1 MKKNLFLIL
10 CLALGI
16 TALSSCQE
24 EEKSSG
30 IKPERERMFFIP
42 GIDDTRRG
50 ITSTSITEIKYFWLV
65 ATTYN
70 ETEDKRDTLYCG
82 RALHNNGEVTLYNED
97 YLEEDG
103 TLLWPEDKDQEINIY
118 AIQEPDYTSPDDDD
132 PMEINIGGF
141 TGSIPTYLSIT
152 LYPTD
157 ETPQETEE
165 QLVAHVIT
173 SRSQTSGGVIAL
185 NFKHI
190 MTQIQASAKVA
201 DDGYFY
207 RISNLSLSGYTH
219 GVYRFSDT
227 SVGQDEWGF
236 INELLDTTCLY
247 IPTIDSNYS
256 EESLRADASEDP
268 FWQYTEDVHY
278 LYYANGD
285 DDYLDIGAYDGEQY
299 VTLMNGEDPLS
310 TFVLPLYYHNNL
322 SIEYSVWTKV
332 TNADGTISA
341 GEKIEDFEYTTTLIL
356 QRYTTMNLQL
366 YFDALSIKFAGDN
379 EEGMEPD

>member
-16 TALSSCQE
+16 TALASCQE

-30 IKPERERMFFIP
+30 IKPERERMFFTT

-103 TLLWPEDKDQEINIY
+103 TLLWPEDKTKQIDIY
-118 AIQEPDYTSPDDDD
+118 AVQEEDHTSPDDPD
-132 PMEINIGGF
+132 PMEINIGGI
-141 TGSIPTYLSIT
+141 TSSIPNCLPLT
-152 LYPTD
+152 LYPSD
-157 ETPQETEE
+157 ETPQETDD
-165 QLVAHVIT
+165 QLVAHVVT
-173 SRSQTSGGVIAL
+173 SRNQSSGGVIAL

-190 MTQIQASAKVA
+190 LTQIQVSTKVA
-201 DDGYFY
+201 NDGYYY
-207 RISNLSLSGYTH
+207 RISDISIKGYTH
-219 GVYRFSDT
+219 GAYSFSFVSPTYDCWNNNT
-227 SVGQDEWGF
+227 MF
-236 INELLDTTCLY
+236 LNNTCTYLA
-247 IPTIDSNYS
+247 TLGYS
-256 EESLRADASEDP
+256 SESLRADASEDE
-268 FWQYTEDVHY
+268 FWQDPMEIYS
-278 LYYANGD
+278 LYYADWD
-285 DDYLDIGAYDGEQY
+285 DDYLDIGAYDGDEY
-299 VTLMNGEDPLS
+299 VTLLDGEDPLC
-310 TFVLPLYYHNNL
+310 TFVLPLYNEL

-332 TNADGTISA
+332 INADGTISA
-341 GEKIEDFEYTTTLIL
+341 GEKIEDFEYTTTLNLEPGQLI
-356 QRYTTMNLQL
+356 NLQL

>member
-16 TALSSCQE
+16 TALASCQE

-30 IKPERERMFFIP
+30 IKPERERMFFTT

-70 ETEDKRDTLYCG
+70 ETEGKRDTLYCG

-103 TLLWPEDKDQEINIY
+103 SLLWPEDKDQEINIY
-118 AIQEPDYTSPDDDD
+118 AIQEPGYTSPEDPD
-132 PMEINIGGF
+132 PMEISIGDY
-141 TGSIPTYLSIT
+141 TGSIPIHFPLI
-152 LYPTD
+152 LYPSD
-157 ETPQETEE
+157 ETPQETDD
-165 QLVAHVIT
+165 QLVAHVVT
-173 SRSQTSGGVIAL
+173 SRNQSSGGVIAL

-190 MTQIQASAKVA
+190 LTQIQVSTKVA
-201 DDGYFY
+201 NDGYYY
-207 RISNLSLSGYTH
+207 RISDISIKGYTH
-219 GVYRFSDT
+219 GAYEFSSNSPEYDSWENIAT
-227 SVGQDEWGF
+227 FLEG
-236 INELLDTTCLY
+236 TCSYLMN
-247 IPTIDSNYS
+247 DYS
-256 EESLRADASEDP
+256 IESLRDAASEADLWQDP
-268 FWQYTEDVHY
+268 MEIYS
-278 LYYANGD
+278 LYYADWD
-285 DDYLDIGAYDGEQY
+285 DDYLDIGAYDGDEY
-299 VTLMNGEDPLS
+299 VPLMDGEDPLS

-341 GEKIEDFEYTTTLIL
+341 GSKIEDFEYTTTL
-356 QRYTTMNLQL
+356 NLEPGQLINLHL
-366 YFDALSIKFAGDN
+366 YFKALSIEFAGDN